1 MEDRL
6 VSFSLEKVGFH
17 FIKVS
22 RLMKQEFDQSF
33 EDVFNGSYSEHIPL
47 SRAEELKKKFEA
59 IGATV
64 SIAEVAKA
72 EPKE

>member
-1 MEDRL
+1 
-6 VSFSLEKVGFH
+6 
-17 FIKVS
+17 
-22 RLMKQEFDQSF
+22 MKQEFDQSF

-64 SIAEVAKA
+64 SIAEIAKA